1 VIKHAFRFSLH
12 RLAIA
17 VSAVAALGM
26 TALPAETRA
35 DETSCSPFT
44 PLIMGQEEF
53 VYVWTLGVEGVG
65 DGSDK
70 LVTVDVNPM
79 SKTYGKVIASL
90 SVGGRNE
97 VHHAVLSDDRRYLW
111 GGGLDSSKIFVFD
124 IHTDPAKPKLTRVI
138 DDFVEKSGG
147 IVGQVRLVSLSF
159 DPVRDTPEVLALY
172 AGDNARGGRP
182 VEWAFLTTGSVKD
195 LLPILDGFGQDVFL
209 DTDPASGAHLGTYSH
224 VLKVFLI
231 DRDRMVREIYTTAYL
246 MPDMVYNDIVT
257 LLLEAGHKLE

>member
-1 VIKHAFRFSLH
+1 MLALALLHAGSAAADGSHGAATATVQMDFVPPAPGSYELQRIMRAADGRVLDTSGRAHDLSRFTGGKVTLLSFIYSSCADPGGCPYAYMVFHQLQSRLKRDP
-12 RLAIA
+12 RLA
-17 VSAVAALGM
+17 
-26 TALPAETRA
+26 
-35 DETSCSPFT
+35 
-44 PLIMGQEEF
+44 
-53 VYVWTLGVEGVG
+53 
-65 DGSDK
+65 
-70 LVTVDVNPM
+70 
-79 SKTYGKVIASL
+79 
-90 SVGGRNE
+90 
-97 VHHAVLSDDRRYLW
+97 
-111 GGGLDSSKIFVFD
+111 
-124 IHTDPAKPKLTRVI
+124 
-138 DDFVEKSGG
+138 
-147 IVGQVRLVSLSF
+147 GQVRLVSLSF

-182 VEWAFLTTGSVKD
+182 VEWAFLTTGSVKK